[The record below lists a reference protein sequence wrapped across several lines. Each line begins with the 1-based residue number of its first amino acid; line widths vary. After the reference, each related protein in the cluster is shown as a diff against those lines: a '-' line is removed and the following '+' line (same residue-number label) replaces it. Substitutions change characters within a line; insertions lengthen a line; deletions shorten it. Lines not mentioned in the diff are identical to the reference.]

1 MQTIAISIATVALL
15 LLFAIACA
23 YARLPTLSIIQS
35 VTYLI
40 LFDQYRSLYLIN
52 DYNICPKYRLTI
64 DGSKRSRK
72 MAAPL

>member
-35 VTYLI
+35 VIYLI
-40 LFDQYRSLYLIN
+40 LFDQYRSSYLIN
-52 DYNICPKYRLTI
+52 DYICPKYRLTI